1 MQNHSNSILV
11 EAGNTGNALRP
22 RIRRSSPSALAV
34 RSLRSNDRARA
45 CRRDRR
51 TPCCSQASAQ
61 ISRLPKAVAATRA
74 RFSSERSRPDAARTS
89 TRWRRQKRVVGV
101 ECKVNPSEPL
111 EPFGRDRSA
120 DALACILR
128 VGQSISAGGQKAS
141 DRNGKSPKKTGSA
154 TNDAGD
160 RHWNPSMLRPKGLR
174 PI

>member
-1 MQNHSNSILV
+1 MQNHANSILV

-45 CRRDRR
+45 CRRDPR
-51 TPCCSQASAQ
+51 TPCCSQASAPT
-61 ISRLPKAVAATRA
+61 SRLPKAVAATRA

-89 TRWRRQKRVVGV
+89 TRWRWQKRVVGV

-141 DRNGKSPKKTGSA
+141 DRNGKTPKETGSA